1 MTTGPSTSSV
11 ATSKARSR
19 RPPAFASDRLHYYL
33 SRAHHAHRPVHYLH
47 RKPPRTANP
56 FLQPSVTLADTHVH
70 SSKIPFLCVIPTTEI
85 FTSYY

>member
-1 MTTGPSTSSV
+1 CTVDCGREGMGRGYPEVHRFTMMTTGPSTSS
-11 ATSKARSR
+11 
-19 RPPAFASDRLHYYL
+19 
-33 SRAHHAHRPVHYLH
+33 
-47 RKPPRTANP
+47 PPRTANS